1 MRVDQLLQ
9 TAAAALAEAGVA
21 ESRLEAELL
30 LQGCLGVS
38 RSRLFLLN
46 NQQVDS
52 LVEQKFQHCL
62 SRRCNREPLQY
73 IQGSCEFWS
82 LDFQVTPAVLIP
94 RPETEFLLE
103 HTLSTLAKVQPQS
116 SPRKILD
123 LCTGSGVIAVVLA
136 REFAGAAVTAVDCSR
151 QAVRVARKNIV
162 CHGVAERI
170 DLVCA
175 DLLTSFRPGFCF
187 DLIVTNPPYVLSG
200 DLAGLEPE
208 VRDWEPVLALSG
220 GTAGMDNIDRIC
232 RNAAL
237 HLRPGGWLFMEIG
250 ADLGVPVADVF
261 TASRHYDQVQVIRDW
276 AGRPRVLQ
284 AACSG

>member
-1 MRVDQLLQ
+1 MQVDQLLQ

-52 LVEQKFQHCL
+52 QVEQKFQHCL

-136 REFAGAAVTAVDCSR
+136 REFAGAAVTAVDCSW
-151 QAVRVARKNIV
+151 QALQVARKNIV
-162 CHGVAERI
+162 CHGLAERI

-220 GTAGMDNIDRIC
+220 GTAGIDSIERIC
-232 RNAAL
+232 WNAAL
-237 HLRPGGWLFMEIG
+237 YLQPGGWLFMEIG
-250 ADLGVPVADVF
+250 ADIEAPVVKVF
-261 TASRHYDQVQVIRDW
+261 TECGQYRRVSVSDDW
-276 AGRPRVLQ
+276 AGKPRVLQ
-284 AACSG
+284 AKRKG

>member
-1 MRVDQLLQ
+1 MRVHQLLK
-9 TAAAALAEAGVA
+9 TAASALEEAGI
-21 ESRLEAELL
+21 EEGGLEAELL

-38 RSRLFLLN
+38 RSHVFLLHD
-46 NQQVDS
+46 QKVDPQ
-52 LVEQKFQHCL
+52 LEEQFQHCL
-62 SRRCNREPLQY
+62 TRRCGREPLQY

-103 HTLSTLAKVQPQS
+103 HTLSTLDRVR
-116 SPRKILD
+116 PRRGPRHILD

-136 REFAGAAVTAVDCSR
+136 LEFAGAAITAVDCSR
-151 QAVRVARKNIV
+151 QALQVARKNIV
-162 CHGVAERI
+162 CHGLAERI

-175 DLLTSFRPGFCF
+175 DLLTSFRPALCF

-200 DLAGLEPE
+200 DLAGLAPE

-220 GTAGMDNIDRIC
+220 GKTGMDSIDRIC
-232 RNAAL
+232 RDAAR
-237 HLRPGGWLFMEIG
+237 HLQPGGWLFMEIG
-250 ADLGVPVADVF
+250 ADMGESVVRIF
-261 TASRHYDQVQVIRDW
+261 TDSGRYEQVRIIRDW

-284 AACSG
+284 AACKG

>member
-1 MRVDQLLQ
+1 MQVHQLLKI
-9 TAAAALAEAGVA
+9 AAAALEEAGI
-21 ESRLEAELL
+21 EEGRLEAELL

-38 RSRLFLLN
+38 RSRLFIHQD
-46 NQQVDS
+46 QQVDAQQ
-52 LVEQKFQHCL
+52 EQRFRHCL
-62 SRRCNREPLQY
+62 LRRCGREPLQY

-103 HTLSTLAKVQPQS
+103 YTLSTLAHVQPQCP
-116 SPRKILD
+116 PRHILD

-136 REFAGAAVTAVDCSR
+136 REFAGSAVTAVDCSW
-151 QAVRVARKNIV
+151 QALQVARKNIV
-162 CHGVAERI
+162 RHDLGERI

-175 DLLTSFRPGFCF
+175 DLLTPFRPGACF
-187 DLIVTNPPYVLSG
+187 DCIVSNPPYVLRG

-208 VRDWEPVLALSG
+208 VRDWEPALALSG
-220 GTAGMDNIDRIC
+220 GKTGLESIDKIC

-237 HLRPGGWLFMEIG
+237 YLQPGGWLFMEIG
-250 ADLGVPVADVF
+250 ADIEKPVADAF
-261 TASRHYDQVQVIRDW
+261 TSSGCYDQVRIIRDW

-284 AACSG
+284 AKCRG